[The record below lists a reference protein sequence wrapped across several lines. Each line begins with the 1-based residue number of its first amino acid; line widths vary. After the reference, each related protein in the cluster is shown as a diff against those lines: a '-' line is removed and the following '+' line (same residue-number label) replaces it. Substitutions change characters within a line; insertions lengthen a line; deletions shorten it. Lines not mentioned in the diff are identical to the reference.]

1 MPSAS
6 PEKNR
11 RDVARFRENMR
22 TMGYRQVHA
31 WIPDDLRSA
40 LVRMAL
46 AQQKSLSEVI
56 SEALQREV
64 DKEERETDAENGR

>member
-11 RDVARFRENMR
+11 RDATKFRENMR
-22 TMGYRQVHA
+22 SMGYRQIHA
-31 WIPDDLRSA
+31 WIPDDLRVA
-40 LVRMAL
+40 LVRRAK

-56 SEALQREV
+56 REILQQAV
-64 DKEERETDAENGR
+64 